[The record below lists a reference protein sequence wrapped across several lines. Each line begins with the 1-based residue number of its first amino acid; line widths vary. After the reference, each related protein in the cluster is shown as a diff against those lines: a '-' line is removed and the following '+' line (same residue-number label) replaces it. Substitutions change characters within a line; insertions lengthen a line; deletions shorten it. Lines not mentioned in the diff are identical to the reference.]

1 MTSCTP
7 DTERPKK
14 TKPDPAALF
23 VTDYQ
28 VGARYGASRAT
39 VWRWLKSDPS
49 FPRPVSLSSG
59 CSRWR
64 IADLEA
70 WEHQKSAA

>member
-1 MTSCTP
+1 MSYPTLE
-7 DTERPKK
+7 TEKPKR

-23 VTDYQ
+23 LSDYQ
-28 VGARYGASRAT
+28 VGARYGTNRST
-39 VWRWLKSDPS
+39 IWRWLKTDPS

-64 IADLEA
+64 IADLET
-70 WEHQKSAA
+70 WERQKAA